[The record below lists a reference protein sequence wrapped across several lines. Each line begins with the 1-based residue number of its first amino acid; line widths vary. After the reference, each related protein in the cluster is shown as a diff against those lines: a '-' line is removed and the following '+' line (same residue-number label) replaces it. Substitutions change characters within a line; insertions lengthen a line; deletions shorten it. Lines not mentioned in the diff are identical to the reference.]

1 MAWQLNVQTCEPQD
15 STKQLRALSPA
26 QVFRLALAQGQGAS
40 AGRAAQCLVRAS
52 LREAEPDHTDWLI
65 ESGGEAL
72 VMSGK
77 VFVAGEKV
85 TPEYMAYLSSTL
97 RWAF

>member
-1 MAWQLNVQTCEPQD
+1 MSNVRPD
-15 STKQLRALSPA
+15 PHGSR
-26 QVFRLALAQGQGAS
+26 

-85 TPEYMAYLSSTL
+85 TPEYMARLSSTL
-97 RWAF
+97 R

>member
-1 MAWQLNVQTCEPQD
+1 MAWQLNVQTCEPQGRAN
-15 STKQLRALSPA
+15 QLRALPST

-65 ESGGEAL
+65 ESGGKAL

-77 VFVAGEKV
+77 VCVAGKKV

-97 RWAF
+97 R

>member
-1 MAWQLNVQTCEPQD
+1 MAWQLNVQTCEPQGRAN
-15 STKQLRALSPA
+15 QLRALPST

-72 VMSGK
+72 VRSGK
-77 VFVAGEKV
+77 VCVAGEKV
-85 TPEYMAYLSSTL
+85 TPEYMARLSSTL
-97 RWAF
+97 R